1 MRISHTSIAIA
12 AFTSAALL
20 AVLAA
25 WGASLILESRSTKA
39 VNSRLLTEGITWVSI
54 EASGLQVRLQGTA
67 PNEAARFRVVNLAGA
82 VVDSARVRDQLEVTA
97 VRAIEAPRFSVE
109 MLRNDEGISLIGLL
123 PANPD
128 DPTAEPVLA
137 SEAAVLANGLAVS
150 DMLETAAFPAPEGW
164 DAALTY
170 GLTALKM
177 LPRSK
182 ISVAADRV
190 SIIAISDSDAQK
202 RKFEADLNAAKPE
215 GLVVQTDISAP
226 RPVLTPFTLRFIK
239 DADGAR
245 FDACSADT
253 ERARTRIIGAANA
266 AGLEGAVACTI
277 GLGVPTPRWAEAA
290 EAGIKAVNALGA
302 GSITFSDADVT
313 LLADVETPQGTFDT
327 VVGELQTALPEVFSL
342 QSTLPPKA
350 TAGLA
355 GPAEFTAVMAEDGQV
370 QLRGRLTDEGQRKA
384 VDSFARAAFG
394 AAKVYTATRLDETL
408 PDGWPVRVLA
418 GLEALAQLENGTL
431 VVQADSVEIRG
442 VTGSQ
447 NGRARITQILSD
459 KLGQGKPFKVSV
471 TYDKTL
477 DPIAALPSPQ
487 ECSNDLNATL
497 AKKKITFA
505 PGSAEIDTSAN
516 DTIEALAKILA
527 RCPVLKMEIGGHTDA
542 QGSTDGNRALS
553 QARAE
558 AVLLA
563 LQGRRAAVE
572 GMVAVGYGE
581 GSPLGDNGTEDGR
594 ETNRRI
600 EFTLLE
606 GAKPNV
612 TLEDMIH
619 PAAQGDA
626 PTNADGTPDFSG
638 DTSPSVAPAKVTTR
652 PKPRP
657 KQP

>member
-1 MRISHTSIAIA
+1 MM
-12 AFTSAALL
+12 
-20 AVLAA
+20 
-25 WGASLILESRSTKA
+25 E
-39 VNSRLLTEGITWVSI
+39 
-54 EASGLQVRLQGTA
+54 
-67 PNEAARFRVVNLAGA
+67 
-82 VVDSARVRDQLEVTA
+82 
-97 VRAIEAPRFSVE
+97 
-109 MLRNDEGISLIGLL
+109 
-123 PANPD
+123 
-128 DPTAEPVLA
+128 
-137 SEAAVLANGLAVS
+137 
-150 DMLETAAFPAPEGW
+150 
-164 DAALTY
+164 
-170 GLTALKM
+170 
-177 LPRSK
+177 
-182 ISVAADRV
+182 
-190 SIIAISDSDAQK
+190 
-202 RKFEADLNAAKPE
+202 
-215 GLVVQTDISAP
+215 
-226 RPVLTPFTLRFIK
+226 
-239 DADGAR
+239 
-245 FDACSADT
+245 
-253 ERARTRIIGAANA
+253 
-266 AGLEGAVACTI
+266 
-277 GLGVPTPRWAEAA
+277 
-290 EAGIKAVNALGA
+290 
-302 GSITFSDADVT
+302 
-313 LLADVETPQGTFDT
+313 
-327 VVGELQTALPEVFSL
+327 
-342 QSTLPPKA
+342 QS
-350 TAGLA
+350 
-355 GPAEFTAVMAEDGQV
+355 
-370 QLRGRLTDEGQRKA
+370 
-384 VDSFARAAFG
+384 SFARAAFG
-394 AAKVYTATRLDETL
+394 ASKVYTATRLDETL

-505 PGSAEIDTSAN
+505 PGSAEIDASAN

-572 GMVAVGYGE
+572 DMVAVGYGE

-626 PTNADGTPDFSG
+626 PNNADGTPDFSG